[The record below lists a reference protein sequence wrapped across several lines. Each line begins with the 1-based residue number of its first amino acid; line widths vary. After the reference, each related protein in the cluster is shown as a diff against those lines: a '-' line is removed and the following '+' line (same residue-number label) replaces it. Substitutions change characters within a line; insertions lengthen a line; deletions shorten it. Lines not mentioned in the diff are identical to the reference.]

1 MSVRTRLT
9 KRVATSVAGAAL
21 RRTAC
26 ALALLLLGM
35 PAFAAA
41 PSKRAHAPA
50 SSGASIEVVV
60 TLSKKAAARLAAA
73 HEGIGLSASFFG
85 TPTAAGRRRAG
96 EDGTIALGNV
106 ERSLPATGRVRFAPP
121 VYKKGLIELIEQRQP
136 RVNINAFSARKTL
149 PDNVLDCTFFEDSVA
164 QAQAKPVSLRCKLIG
179 EGKPRRAPAR

>member
-1 MSVRTRLT
+1 MSVRTRST
-9 KRVATSVAGAAL
+9 ERVAASAAGAAL

-26 ALALLLLGM
+26 ALALLLGL

-50 SSGASIEVVV
+50 PSGTSIEVVV

-106 ERSLPATGRVRFAPP
+106 ERSLPAPGRVRFALP
-121 VYKKGLIELIEQRQP
+121 VYEKGLLDLIEQRQP

-164 QAQAKPVSLRCKLIG
+164 KAQAKPVSLRCKLIG
-179 EGKPRRAPAR
+179 EGKPRRTPAG